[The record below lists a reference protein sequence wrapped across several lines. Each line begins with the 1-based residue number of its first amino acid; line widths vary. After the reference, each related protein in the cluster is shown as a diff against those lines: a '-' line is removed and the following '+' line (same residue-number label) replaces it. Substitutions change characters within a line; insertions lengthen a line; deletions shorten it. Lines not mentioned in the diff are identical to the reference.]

1 MDSVPIGSEGTSV
14 SGINTGVSATNTRQR
29 HALPLATSQ
38 GARVNRMVERLECRQ
53 HHAVE

>member
-1 MDSVPIGSEGTSV
+1 MDSVPIGSERTSV
-14 SGINTGVSATNTRQR
+14 SGINTGASATNARQR
-29 HALPLATSQ
+29 HALPLATPQ